1 MIVLFSPHAMEDALL
16 EDIIN
21 FTMEQIT
28 ILALYLRKI
37 SILYWICI

>member
-1 MIVLFSPHAMEDALL
+1 MKKIILLPIVALML